1 MDYLTVR
8 DAAKNWNVSERW
20 VQQYCIE
27 GRIEGVKKFGVSWA
41 IPADAKKP
49 ADPRKNIRKIRGKD
63 V

>member
-8 DAAKNWNVSERW
+8 DAAKNWNISERW

-41 IPADAKKP
+41 IPINAEKP
-49 ADPRKNIRKIRGKD
+49 ADPRKNAGEIRGKD
-63 V
+63 I